1 LGVDVVGRDVVA
13 QFLSLYAL
21 EQQLLIDP
29 LELVLVLHTA
39 DLLEFLTLPLHILD
53 DLLVLYLL
61 LGEFQLLHVRGM
73 RQVLL

>member
-1 LGVDVVGRDVVA
+1 MVGRDVVA